1 MKFAAAIII
10 ACAVAPVGSW
20 AQEGGPAPS
29 PPTPEALAAVAKGAV
44 DDYLVPAYA
53 DLETAARQ
61 LSAGLSSFCAAP
73 ANEAA
78 DDVRAKFLVLLQ
90 KWAGV
95 DFVDFGPMQRDNRAS
110 RFAFWPDPHGTA
122 ERQLRQLVARP
133 DPKILEPGE
142 LAKQSAA
149 IQGLPA
155 LEVLLFGASSGL
167 LAAAQPDPTRC
178 SLAQVIAANLAAI
191 ATAANADWQG
201 DTGWRA
207 LMLSPGPDN
216 PVYLDPNQPVAD
228 ILRSLL
234 QGLEVLRD
242 QRIQP
247 ARGPM
252 PEAAK
257 TSRAPYWRSGS
268 TIAYWRASADALFR
282 YATAAG
288 LTDLAPKPTGDALKH
303 EAEFEFENLR
313 KALGAVEPPLDK
325 ALTDPEPREKLGYA
339 MIVLESLRNIFR
351 NQLPG
356 AAGLSPGFNALDGD

>member
-1 MKFAAAIII
+1 MRLVAFALAAL
-10 ACAVAPVGSW
+10 VAGAPAW
-20 AQEGGPAPS
+20 AQEGGPAPA
-29 PPTPEALAAVAKGAV
+29 PPTPEALRAVATGAV
-44 DDYLVPAYA
+44 DDYILQAYA
-53 DLETAARQ
+53 GLETSAAE
-61 LSAGLSSFCAAP
+61 LSASVAGFCAAP
-73 ANEAA
+73 WTAGA
-78 DDVRAKFLVLLQ
+78 DDVKAKFVAALE

-95 DFVDFGPMQRDNRAS
+95 DFLDFGPMTRDNRAS

-133 DPKILEPGE
+133 DPKILERGE

-155 LEVLLFGASSGL
+155 LEVLLFTAPTGVL
-167 LAAAQPDPTRC
+167 LTTAPDVTRC
-178 SLAQVIAANLAAI
+178 ALAQAIAANLATI
-191 ATAANADWQG
+191 AAAAEGEWHG
-201 DTGWRA
+201 DAGWRA

-216 PVYLDPNQPVAD
+216 PVYLDPNEPVAD

-257 TSRAPYWRSGS
+257 ASRAPYWRSGS

-282 YATAAG
+282 YAIAAR
-288 LTDLAPKPTGDALKH
+288 LTTLAPKAIGDALEQ
-303 EAEFEFENLR
+303 EAQFEFRNL
-313 KALGAVEPPLDK
+313 KDALGAVEPPLDG

-339 MIVLESLRNIFR
+339 MIVIQSLRDIYR

-356 AAGLSPGFNALDGD
+356 AAGFSPGFNALDGD